1 VCNHAQSP
9 YNRVF
14 YRQGR
19 ASVANMKTE
28 NTRRTLATS
37 QDVARLAGVS
47 QSTVSRALAE
57 NSSVAEETRIRV
69 EEAAATL
76 GYRPNA
82 LARSLITQRS
92 GLIAIVIA
100 SMDNPFYW
108 EVLGLFSQALQAS
121 GQQLLLFT
129 IGPRENFDSVIRKV
143 LQYRVDGVIVM
154 SAVLSSQAI
163 TECREAGLPVVLF
176 NRYVD
181 RTDLN
186 VVVCDN
192 IEGGRTVATLLANTG
207 HRTFGFISG
216 VEDTSTNRDRLEGF
230 RQQLGLLGLPMPTV
244 EQGDYAYESGRD
256 AAKRLI
262 LQGERPDAIFCAN
275 DIMAI
280 GALDGLR
287 LDLGLRVPE
296 DISVIGFDDIPMAG
310 WSGIELTTVRQ
321 QRERMVE
328 ASLQILGQNL
338 FAPGMKPVFHLEPGR
353 LIVRQTVRLKAG
365 LSGTATAPTQGTT
378 S

>member
-1 VCNHAQSP
+1 MTHS
-9 YNRVF
+9 RTD
-14 YRQGR
+14 
-19 ASVANMKTE
+19 SI
-28 NTRRTLATS
+28 RRPLATS

-57 NSSVAEETRIRV
+57 HASVSEATRGKVR
-69 EEAAATL
+69 EAAAAL
-76 GYRPNA
+76 GYRPNV

-92 GLIAIVIA
+92 GLIAIVVA

-108 EVLGLFSQALQAS
+108 EVLTLFSQALQAS

-129 IGPRENFDSVIRKV
+129 IGPRETFDAVIRKV
-143 LQYRVDGVIVM
+143 LQYRVDGVIVV
-154 SAVLSSQAI
+154 SAVLSSRAI
-163 TECREAGLPVVLF
+163 AECREAGLPVVLF

-181 RTDLN
+181 RDDLN

-192 IEGGRTVATLLANTG
+192 VEGGRAVATLLANTG
-207 HRTFGFISG
+207 HRSFGFISG
-216 VEDTSTNRDRLEGF
+216 VADTSTNRDRLAGF
-230 RQQLGLLGLPMPTV
+230 REQLDRLGLPMPAV
-244 EQGDYAYESGRD
+244 EHGDYAYESGRE
-256 AAKRLI
+256 AVKRLV

-296 DISVIGFDDIPMAG
+296 DVSVIGFDDIPMAS

-328 ASLQILGQNL
+328 ASLRILGQSL
-338 FAPGMKPVFHLEPGR
+338 AAPGQQPVFHLEPGR
-353 LIVRQTVRLKAG
+353 LIVRQTVRLKP
-365 LSGTATAPTQGTT
+365 SRDTAAAAAPQGPAA

>member
-1 VCNHAQSP
+1 M
-9 YNRVF
+9 
-14 YRQGR
+14 
-19 ASVANMKTE
+19 ANTKTE
-28 NTRRTLATS
+28 SHRRPLATS

-47 QSTVSRALAE
+47 QSTVSRALTD
-57 NSSVAEETRIRV
+57 NSSVAEETRLKV
-69 EEAAATL
+69 KEAAAAL
-76 GYRPNA
+76 GYRPNV

-92 GLIAIVIA
+92 GLIAIVVA

-108 EVLGLFSQALQAS
+108 EVLALFSQALQAN

-129 IGPRENFDSVIRKV
+129 IGSHENFDSAIRKV
-143 LQYRVDGVIVM
+143 LQYRVDGVIVV

-186 VVVCDN
+186 VVSCDN
-192 IEGGRTVATLLANTG
+192 LEGGRTVATLLANTG
-207 HRTFGFISG
+207 HKTFGFISG
-216 VEDTSTNRDRLEGF
+216 VADTSTNRDRLEGF
-230 RQQLGLLGLPMPTV
+230 RQQLAQLGLPMPAV
-244 EQGDYAYESGRD
+244 EHGDYTYASGRD

-296 DISVIGFDDIPMAG
+296 DISLIGFDDIPMAG

-321 QRERMVE
+321 QRGRMVK
-328 ASLQILGQNL
+328 ASLQILDQNL
-338 FAPGMKPVFHLEPGR
+338 ASPGAEPVFHLEPGR
-353 LIVRQTVRLKAG
+353 LIVRQTVRLKPSHNG
-365 LSGTATAPTQGTT
+365 QTAAST
-378 S
+378 

>member
-1 VCNHAQSP
+1 
-9 YNRVF
+9 
-14 YRQGR
+14 
-19 ASVANMKTE
+19 VANT
-28 NTRRTLATS
+28 TTDGVRRALATS

-47 QSTVSRALAE
+47 QSTVSRALADH
-57 NSSVAEETRIRV
+57 SSVSEETRSKVR
-69 EEAAATL
+69 EAAATL

-92 GLIAIVIA
+92 SLIAIVVA

-108 EVLGLFSQALQAS
+108 EVLTLFSQALQAS

-129 IGPRENFDSVIRKV
+129 IGPHENFDSVIRKV
-143 LQYRVDGVIVM
+143 LQYRVGGVIVV

-186 VVVCDN
+186 VVACDN
-192 IEGGRTVATLLANTG
+192 VEGGRSVATLLANTG
-207 HRTFGFISG
+207 HKTFGFISG

-230 RQQLGLLGLPMPTV
+230 RQQLGLLNLPMPTV
-244 EQGDYAYESGRD
+244 EHGDYAYESGRE
-256 AAKRLI
+256 AVKRLV
-262 LQGERPDAIFCAN
+262 LQGERPHAIFCAN

-296 DISVIGFDDIPMAG
+296 DISLIGFDDIPMAS

-321 QRERMVE
+321 QRDRMVE
-328 ASLQILGQNL
+328 ASLQILNRNL
-338 FAPGMKPVFHLEPGR
+338 ASPDMPPVFHLEPGR
-353 LIVRQTVRLKAG
+353 MIVRQTVRLKAIQDG
-365 LSGTATAPTQGTT
+365 
-378 S
+378 

>member
-1 VCNHAQSP
+1 VTNS
-9 YNRVF
+9 
-14 YRQGR
+14 
-19 ASVANMKTE
+19 KTE
-28 NTRRTLATS
+28 SHRRPLATS

-47 QSTVSRALAE
+47 QSTVSRALADY
-57 NSSVAEETRIRV
+57 SSVAEETRLKVR
-69 EEAAATL
+69 EAAATL
-76 GYRPNA
+76 GYRPNV

-92 GLIAIVIA
+92 GLIAIVVA

-108 EVLGLFSQALQAS
+108 EVLALFSQALQAN

-129 IGPRENFDSVIRKV
+129 IGPRESFDSAIRKV
-143 LQYRVDGVIVM
+143 LQYRVDGVIVV

-181 RTDLN
+181 RSDLN
-186 VVVCDN
+186 VVTCDN
-192 IEGGRTVATLLANTG
+192 LEGGRTVATLLANTG
-207 HRTFGFISG
+207 HKTFGFISG

-230 RQQLGLLGLPMPTV
+230 RQQLSLLGLPMPTV
-244 EQGDYAYESGRD
+244 EHGDYAYESGRD

-287 LDLGLRVPE
+287 LDLGLRVPD
-296 DISVIGFDDIPMAG
+296 DISLIGFDDIPMAG

-321 QRERMVE
+321 QRGRMVE
-328 ASLQILGQNL
+328 ASLQILDQNL
-338 FAPGMKPVFHLEPGR
+338 STPGMTPVFHLEPGR

-365 LSGTATAPTQGTT
+365 HGGQAAASLQGTT
-378 S
+378 K

>member
-1 VCNHAQSP
+1 
-9 YNRVF
+9 
-14 YRQGR
+14 
-19 ASVANMKTE
+19 M
-28 NTRRTLATS
+28 
-37 QDVARLAGVS
+37 
-47 QSTVSRALAE
+47 
-57 NSSVAEETRIRV
+57 
-69 EEAAATL
+69 EAAATL

-92 GLIAIVIA
+92 GLIAIVVA

-108 EVLGLFSQALQAS
+108 EVLSLFSQALQVR

-129 IGPRENFDSVIRKV
+129 IGPRENFDAVVRKV
-143 LQYRVDGVIVM
+143 LQYRVDGIIVV
-154 SAVLSSQAI
+154 SAVLSSQAV

-192 IEGGRTVATLLANTG
+192 VEGGRAAATLLANTG
-207 HRTFGFISG
+207 HRKFGFISG
-216 VEDTSTNRDRLEGF
+216 VQDTSTNRDRLEGF
-230 RQQLGLLGLPMPTV
+230 KQQLELLNLPMPTV
-244 EQGDYAYESGRD
+244 EHGDYAYESGRE
-256 AAKRLI
+256 AVKRLV

-296 DISVIGFDDIPMAG
+296 DISLMGFDDIPMAG

-328 ASLQILGQNL
+328 ASLQILKNNIDS
-338 FAPGMKPVFHLEPGR
+338 PGIEPVFHLEPGR
-353 LIVRQTVRLKAG
+353 LIVRQTVRLKASQDDP
-365 LSGTATAPTQGTT
+365 LAATRQRTAT
-378 S
+378 

>member
-1 VCNHAQSP
+1 
-9 YNRVF
+9 
-14 YRQGR
+14 
-19 ASVANMKTE
+19 MKSRKTDS
-28 NTRRTLATS
+28 TRRPLATS

-57 NSSVAEETRIRV
+57 HASVSEETRSKVRD
-69 EEAAATL
+69 AAAAL
-76 GYRPNA
+76 GYRPNV

-92 GLIAIVIA
+92 GLIAIVVA

-129 IGPRENFDSVIRKV
+129 IGPHENFDSVIRKV
-143 LQYRVDGVIVM
+143 LQYRVDGVIVV
-154 SAVLSSQAI
+154 AAALSSQAI
-163 TECREAGLPVVLF
+163 AECRDANLPVVLF

-181 RTDLN
+181 GSNLN
-186 VVVCDN
+186 AVVCDN
-192 IEGGRTVATLLANTG
+192 VEGGRAVATLLANTG

-216 VEDTSTNRDRLEGF
+216 VEDTSTNRDRLDGF
-230 RQQLGLLGLPMPTV
+230 RQQLRALDLPMPAV
-244 EQGDYAYESGRD
+244 EHGDYTYEGGRE
-256 AAKRLI
+256 AVKRLV

-296 DISVIGFDDIPMAG
+296 DISLIGFDDIPMAS
-310 WSGIELTTVRQ
+310 WSGVELTTVRQ
-321 QRERMVE
+321 QRARMVE
-328 ASLQILGQNL
+328 ASLQILRQNL
-338 FAPGMKPVFHLEPGR
+338 VSPGMDPVFHLEPGR
-353 LIVRQTVRLKAG
+353 LILRRTVRLKAG
-365 LSGTATAPTQGTT
+365 RHDEATAPAHDARP
-378 S
+378 